1 MSSTLQSRR
10 VDRNKILVS
19 GIPISSEFS
28 KKYSKLEVKK
38 LFSIHQNK
46 KVVLIICGAND
57 SGPYKNMRKTLNA
70 CLSFF
75 ARMD

>member
-1 MSSTLQSRR
+1 MASTLQSRR
-10 VDRNKILVS
+10 VDSNKILVS

-28 KKYSKLEVKK
+28 KKYSKFDVKK
-38 LFSIHQNK
+38 LFSIQQNK

-57 SGPYKNMRKTLNA
+57 PGPYKNMRKTLNA

-75 ARMD
+75 AKMD